1 MAGEHSL
8 WYDVPIN
15 YKKNKKTGLIT
26 MYASLIK
33 FAVAV
38 LAGALI
44 TGCSSGSSAKK
55 TAEQSGDSLPV
66 AVQSVDFTK
75 ITDAR
80 LANCVKENGIK
91 DTGAQTL
98 ICADKDIEILD
109 GIEQFANLRVANL
122 SQNKIQ
128 NTQPLSKLSRLVA
141 LDVSENSLHR
151 LNGIDQLSEL
161 YKLNV
166 NNNQLADVDNLQQLK
181 KLKRLY
187 IRNNLLQSLSFVSN
201 LESLENLD
209 AENNQRSS
217 LPRMPVGI
225 KTFSI

>member
-1 MAGEHSL
+1 
-8 WYDVPIN
+8 
-15 YKKNKKTGLIT
+15 

-55 TAEQSGDSLPV
+55 SNQSNTNVDDLPV
-66 AVQSVDFTK
+66 AVAFQSVNFASIQDEN
-75 ITDAR
+75 